1 MGSRYQPCN
10 INEFDRIKRIPFKHN
25 SFLCLI
31 SKCLQA
37 QSALTNATPT
47 LGSIVV
53 KGKFPVATG
62 VSVAAEK
69 NVDLPTF
76 AFPVNQFAIML
87 KMQFYLLVL
96 QKLFNLVNHNFIS
109 CQ

>member
-1 MGSRYQPCN
+1 MSLTGM
-10 INEFDRIKRIPFKHN
+10 KRVPFTHN
-25 SFLCLI
+25 SFSCLI

-76 AFPVNQFAIML
+76 AFPSKPICNTVKNLI
-87 KMQFYLLVL
+87 LL
-96 QKLFNLVNHNFIS
+96 IS
-109 CQ
+109 IAEIV